1 MKRIFYQSKVAKVLL
16 YFSICSTITIGPF
29 VLSKLSESEMPQYVR
44 NHECTHSRQWIET
57 TVASGFLLFLL
68 VALAGVN
75 AWWLALSAF
84 VFYLWYGLE
93 YLIRLC
99 ILRDG
104 NKAYRAVSFEQEA
117 YANERDANY
126 NENAAYFS
134 WVKYLTE

>member
-16 YFSICSTITIGPF
+16 YFSICSTMTIGPF

-117 YANERDANY
+117 YANEKDANY
-126 NENAAYFS
+126 NENSAYFS

>member
-117 YANERDANY
+117 YANEKDANY
-126 NENAAYFS
+126 NENSAYFS